1 VIPGR
6 RSSHLVAAAILIA
19 LTSALIGRASAPD
32 GHASD
37 TAPATHAH
45 GELSARAAAIRAVAL
60 VGDPEVL
67 RGGRRGDLRA
77 LIAPGASAAVAARLT
92 VPAPIERATGLLA
105 DMAAGRP
112 VVGYVAPVAAQVVD
126 HSATSVNVDVWTVS
140 VLGTRRLGVAGSFWS
155 TESVRMSW
163 DGGWKVT
170 DLASRPGPTPAATQ
184 AATPLQQ
191 ILRLAAGMSRYD
203 DAGR

>member
-1 VIPGR
+1 MAGR
-6 RSSHLVAAAILIA
+6 RGRHLAAAAILIA
-19 LTSALIGRASAPD
+19 LTSALVGRASAPD

-45 GELSARAAAIRAVAL
+45 GELSARAAAIRSVAL
-60 VGDPEVL
+60 LGDPAVL

-92 VPAPIERATGLLA
+92 VPAPIEGATGLLA

-112 VVGYVAPVAAQVVD
+112 VVGYVAPVAARVVD
-126 HSATSVNVDVWTVS
+126 HSPTSATVDVWTVS
-140 VLGTRRLGVAGSFWS
+140 VLGTLRLGVVASSWS
-155 TESVRMSW
+155 TESVRLSW
-163 DGGWKVT
+163 DGAWKVT
-170 DLASRPGPTPAATQ
+170 DVASRPGPTPAATQ

-191 ILRLAAGMSRYD
+191 VLRLTAGMSRYD